1 MPENQMTET
10 AQVFPVVKTY
20 SDMMDLTSLD
30 EKTFKQRIADWE
42 SEGDS
47 GADLVGKAVCLRCVR
62 QVLEERHP
70 TKTRGFT
77 TEDLKALEKEIT
89 RLRTATTSDIFGRET
104 YEYRARVDADVY
116 REVEAWFP
124 LFITPAL
131 RECVVKQHAR
141 GMSTG
146 QVVDLLL
153 SGASQQ
159 PTVFSY
165 LSKLP
170 MLPKQQIKAYLIPRL
185 AYLRA
190 GAVSFPQKYQELW
203 ESERKLYLSEIK
215 DVPLTDTAEQVKAL
229 SQLYIQLQDAFDAS
243 ETDRGKAQLSDA
255 MVKVLSGLF
264 TLTRDPATYQQ
275 RIEGEKSS
283 EVGLGTH

>member
-10 AQVFPVVKTY
+10 AQGFPVVKTY
-20 SDMMDLTSLD
+20 SDFMPLARLD
-30 EKTFKQRIADWE
+30 EKTLKQRIADWE
-42 SEGDS
+42 PEGER
-47 GADLVGKAVCLRCVR
+47 GASIAGQAVYFWCFC
-62 QVLEERHP
+62 QVLETHHP
-70 TKTRGFT
+70 TKPRGYT
-77 TEDLKALEKEIT
+77 AETYTALVKEIN
-89 RLRTATTSDIFGRET
+89 RLRDAKTTDMFERKT
-104 YEYRARVDADVY
+104 YEYRTHIDNALY
-116 REVEAWFP
+116 SILTAWLP
-124 LFITPAL
+124 RFITPTL
-131 RECVVKQHAR
+131 RECVVRQHAR

-146 QVVDLLL
+146 QVVDFLL
-153 SGASQQ
+153 SGASEQ
-159 PTVFSY
+159 PNVFFY
-165 LSKLP
+165 LSKQP
-170 MLPKQQIKAYLIPRL
+170 MMSKQQIKAYLIPRL